1 MNKADLVELEKK
13 ACQARLQLVHM
24 FGQGKAHHFGGSLS
38 CTDLLT
44 ALYFHAMRYTAET
57 MYDPS
62 RDRFI
67 MSKGH
72 SVPAQYVMLSM
83 LGIIPETELKTIKQ
97 IGTRLQGHP
106 DLLKTP
112 GIEAPTGSLGQGL
125 AFGNGIALAGRM
137 DKLDFKVYVML
148 GDGELQEGEVW
159 EAAMASSHFKLN
171 NVCALI
177 DRNRFQSQGTV
188 EDLMKV
194 EPLEEKWKSFGWNV
208 QRIDGHNLYEICE
221 ALDMLKKADTDKPL
235 VIIADTVKGKGVS
248 FMENTYKYHNASL
261 NEEQF
266 HQAETE
272 ILNRLKQ
279 LEV

>member
-1 MNKADLVELEKK
+1 MNEADLLELEKK
-13 ACQARLQLVHM
+13 AWQVRLLLVRM

-38 CTDLLT
+38 CAELLT

-57 MYDPS
+57 MHDPS

-72 SVPAQYVMLSM
+72 SVPAQYAILSM
-83 LGIIPETELKTIKQ
+83 LGVIPEAELRTIKQ

-137 DKLDFKVYVML
+137 DKLNFKVYVLL

-159 EAAMASSHFKLN
+159 EAAMASAHYKLN
-171 NVCALI
+171 NLCALI

-208 QRIDGHNLYEICE
+208 RRVDGHNLREVCE
-221 ALDMLKKADTDKPL
+221 ALDVLKKADSDKPL

-261 NEEQF
+261 SEEQF

-272 ILNRLKQ
+272 VLNKFRQ
-279 LEV
+279 LEG